1 MQQSELK
8 EKQRLDAQRR
18 RDQQRQM
25 LQDMREKRLQEIE
38 QAKEARRVEVAK
50 RSPTASLLPIEE
62 HVFHMSFT
70 GDDWRMLLQVESFRE
85 LERRVKELQ
94 VYVGI
99 CTFVPV
105 KRVN

>member
-50 RSPTASLLPIEE
+50 RSPTASLLPLEE
-62 HVFHMSFT
+62 HAFRMSLNTHLQAMIGACCRSRASVNWSAASRSCRCVLVFV
-70 GDDWRMLLQVESFRE
+70 LLYQ
-85 LERRVKELQ
+85 
-94 VYVGI
+94 
-99 CTFVPV
+99 
-105 KRVN
+105 